1 MNKNSNVFKQ
11 SDFVFDTNYETKIH
25 YKEGFLIKIFYYFFR
40 LLYSSTNSTGIMD
53 LNNRYFKGNYLF

>member
-25 YKEGFLIKIFYYFFR
+25 YKEGFLIKTF
-40 LLYSSTNSTGIMD
+40 LL
-53 LNNRYFKGNYLF
+53 LFPPLI